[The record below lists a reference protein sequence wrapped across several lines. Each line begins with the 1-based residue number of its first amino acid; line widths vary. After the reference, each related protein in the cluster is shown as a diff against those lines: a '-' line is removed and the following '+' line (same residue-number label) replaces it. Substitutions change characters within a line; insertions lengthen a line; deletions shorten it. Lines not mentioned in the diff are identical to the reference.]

1 MLGRI
6 VTLYVSAIG
15 SIMKEIRLN
24 HSILSPIPVSLDL
37 NSSETRY
44 SKCVKEFSRVEEG
57 TCLFEFKYR
66 SEVYKVI
73 SDISGIIEYPISS
86 SIKEGQTL
94 CKLYDS
100 YEELV
105 DHLFS
110 NSYDIIEDEFT
121 KEISIKWKVYS
132 GYRNDLSV
140 FRFGEGFRFNRFYF
154 TLNLNILQGKP
165 ILRFLFYT
173 DKQGGIRIKK
183 GDTISLLF
191 SDRSI
196 LDFIVSSK
204 PYKSGLGV
212 PDSAVDV
219 DFEESDINALKDKD
233 LSKIRI
239 AFANGDA
246 PATIINDLSGN
257 AEVSYL
263 LLKRYVKEY
272 ESILTNL
279 GVKWEKSVQETA
291 SPTSQL
297 GQLSDPCYV
306 YLMIDKANGF
316 HKIGISN
323 HPEYREGTLQSE
335 KPTIELVCAKQFPSR
350 VIASAIESALHSAFG
365 EKRLRGEWFKLTEKD
380 VNDIRLTLK

>member
-1 MLGRI
+1 
-6 VTLYVSAIG
+6 
-15 SIMKEIRLN
+15 MKEIRLN

>member
-15 SIMKEIRLN
+15 SIMKEISLN